1 MDSSLKIM
9 FILYEKKKDDRKTDR
24 QRTRKEGRE
33 GGREGGQKKRKK
45 EGCVPHF
52 WKHCMP
58 VLSYIKIL
66 NS

>member
-1 MDSSLKIM
+1 MKR
-9 FILYEKKKDDRKTDR
+9 KKMTERQTDR

-33 GGREGGQKKRKK
+33 EGREGGQKKRKK

-52 WKHCMP
+52 WKHLI
-58 VLSYIKIL
+58 LSYIKIL